1 MGSLLRKSPLCFNET
16 NSLDSDDTVRWTY
29 VPSDGPAYR
38 TGHTINLVGQIVVV
52 CLSLFGIFYC
62 IWENKLRAA
71 GKRDYR
77 LEGRTEEEISQLGYR
92 HPEFRYI
99 K

>member
-1 MGSLLRKSPLCFNET
+1 
-16 NSLDSDDTVRWTY
+16 
-29 VPSDGPAYR
+29 
-38 TGHTINLVGQIVVV
+38 VVV

>member
-1 MGSLLRKSPLCFNET
+1 MLMCF
-16 NSLDSDDTVRWTY
+16 RWTY

-38 TGHTINLVGQIVVV
+38 TGHTINLAGQIVVLL
-52 CLSLFGIFYC
+52 LSLFGIAYC
-62 IWENKLRAA
+62 AYENKLRAA
-71 GKRDYR
+71 GKRDHR